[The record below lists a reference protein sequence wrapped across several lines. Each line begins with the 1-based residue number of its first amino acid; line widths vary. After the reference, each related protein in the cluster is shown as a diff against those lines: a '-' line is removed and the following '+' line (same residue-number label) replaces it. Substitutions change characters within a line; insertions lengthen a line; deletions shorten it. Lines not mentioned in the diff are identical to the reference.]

1 MKPQLGTHARR
12 LLGIGPVCGAALAA
26 VAIGFA
32 ASEATSAQGGQE
44 DLDSTRQAITEWVQ
58 TRQLISQEKRDFEIG
73 REVLEARIDL
83 LQREIES
90 LRKRTAD
97 ADSSIAEAD
106 KERDE
111 LFEES
116 EALKAASAKYAET
129 VVLLEGRTKELL
141 IGMPEPILDRV
152 KSLSQRIPEDPE
164 STKLGLSERFISI
177 IGILNEVD
185 RFNREITLTSEVQ
198 QLPNGTTAEVAV
210 MYVGVGHAYYVTN
223 NGDAAGVGTS
233 TPEGWTWKE
242 ANASAADIALAIDI
256 LKNKEIAQYVRL
268 PIQID

>member
-1 MKPQLGTHARR
+1 MKPQLGTQGRQRFGLA
-12 LLGIGPVCGAALAA
+12 PAFGAVLAA
-26 VAIGFA
+26 VAIGV
-32 ASEATSAQGGQE
+32 ASTGTSSADGSQD

-83 LQREIES
+83 LQREIDALRFRTKDAES
-90 LRKRTAD
+90 SIAD
-97 ADSSIAEAD
+97 AD
-106 KERDE
+106 KQRDE
-111 LFEES
+111 LFDES
-116 EALKAASAKYAET
+116 EALKAASATYAEM
-129 VVLLEGRTKELL
+129 VLGLEGRTRELL
-141 IGMPEPILDRV
+141 VGMPEPILDRV
-152 KSLSQRIPEDPE
+152 KSLSQRIPKDAE
-164 STKLGLSERFISI
+164 STKLSLSERFISI

-210 MYVGVGHAYYVTN
+210 MYVGIGHAYYVTN

-233 TPEGWTWKE
+233 TAEGWTWKE
-242 ANASAADIALAIDI
+242 ADAAAADIALAIDI